1 MIIWMKLPGNTMR
14 LSVLTNLR
22 DDLFIFIIVILNIKN
37 IRKLEIKYKL
47 KNSICMNKIRFN

>member
-1 MIIWMKLPGNTMR
+1 MKLPGNTMR